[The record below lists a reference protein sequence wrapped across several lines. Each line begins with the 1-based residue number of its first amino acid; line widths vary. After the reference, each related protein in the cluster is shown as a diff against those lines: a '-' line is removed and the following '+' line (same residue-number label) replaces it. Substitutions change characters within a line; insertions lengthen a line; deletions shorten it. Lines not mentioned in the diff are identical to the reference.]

1 MALKVLIPFPLRR
14 YTGGA
19 SLVELEASTVQGVID
34 ALDLRFP
41 GSRSGICEAAGTLRR
56 FINIYLD
63 GEDVRFLD
71 NLATPVYDAAEV
83 AIVPAIAGGSSDIG
97 GNQCLIVT
105 PLKEDESVDEES
117 TRNLVDFVIQQG
129 VHGILVHGS
138 TGEGFLFDTDERK
151 AFLDLV
157 VKYAK
162 GRVPVGFC
170 VESSAT
176 SISVELSKYAS
187 RSGADYLFTTAP
199 YRHPHKG
206 DGIFAH
212 FKAIN
217 DATDL
222 PVSIYDGGAG
232 VELGLD
238 LLEKISNELE
248 RIKYCKIFLE
258 KPEKIEQI
266 FRRTKGRIIPWAGHD
281 RLTYLMLCYGAYGMT
296 SAASCILPRE
306 NSKMFDL
313 VKAGHLEEARAIYL
327 SKVCPL
333 NAMAFFSV
341 LDFIAAYKLA
351 LHWMGVIKSPT
362 VRKPLLQLDATMQR
376 ELRGALQFIGKL

>member
-1 MALKVLIPFPLRR
+1 MTK
-14 YTGGA
+14 
-19 SLVELEASTVQGVID
+19 E
-34 ALDLRFP
+34 
-41 GSRSGICEAAGTLRR
+41 
-56 FINIYLD
+56 
-63 GEDVRFLD
+63 
-71 NLATPVYDAAEV
+71 
-83 AIVPAIAGGSSDIG
+83 IG

-105 PLKEDESVDEES
+105 PLKEDETVDEES
-117 TRNLVDFVIQQG
+117 SRNLIDFVIQQG

-151 AFLDLV
+151 AFADLV
-157 VKYAK
+157 VSQVN

-170 VESSAT
+170 VESSSTAV
-176 SISVELSKYAS
+176 SVELSIYGKNA
-187 RSGADYLFTTAP
+187 GVDYLFTTAP

-206 DGIFAH
+206 NGIFEH

-232 VELGLD
+232 IELGLD
-238 LLEKISNELE
+238 LLEKISSELH

-258 KPEKIEQI
+258 KPEKVAQI
-266 FRRTKGRIIPWAGHD
+266 MDRCKGKIIPWAGHD

-296 SAASCILPRE
+296 SAASCIVPRE
-306 NSKMFDL
+306 NSDMFNL
-313 VKAGHLEEARAIYL
+313 VKEGQLEEARRIYL

-351 LHWMGVIKSPT
+351 LYWMGIIKTPT
-362 VRKPLLQLDATMQR
+362 VRKPLVQLDPIMQR
-376 ELRGALQFIGKL
+376 ELRGALKFIGKL

>member
-1 MALKVLIPFPLRR
+1 MR
-14 YTGGA
+14 
-19 SLVELEASTVQGVID
+19 Q
-34 ALDLRFP
+34 
-41 GSRSGICEAAGTLRR
+41 
-56 FINIYLD
+56 
-63 GEDVRFLD
+63 
-71 NLATPVYDAAEV
+71 
-83 AIVPAIAGGSSDIG
+83 IG

-105 PLKEDESVDEES
+105 PLKEDESVDVES
-117 TRNLVDFVIQQG
+117 TKKMLDFLIERG

-151 AFLDLV
+151 AYADV
-157 VKYAK
+157 VVQHVA

-170 VESSAT
+170 VESSSTAV
-176 SISVELSKYAS
+176 SVELSKHAKKA
-187 RSGADYLFTTAP
+187 GVDYLFTTAP

-206 DGIFAH
+206 NGIFEH

-222 PVSIYDGGAG
+222 PISIYDGGAG

-238 LLEKISNELE
+238 LLEKISEELP
-248 RIKYCKIFLE
+248 RVKYCKIFLE
-258 KPEKIEQI
+258 KPEKVAQI
-266 FRRTKGRIIPWAGHD
+266 MDRCKGRIVPWAGHD

-296 SAASCILPRE
+296 SAASCVIPRE
-306 NSKMFDL
+306 NSQMFDL
-313 VKAGHLEEARAIYL
+313 VKAGQIEEARGIYL

-351 LHWMGVIKSPT
+351 LYWMGIIKTPA
-362 VRKPLLQLDATMQR
+362 VRKPLIQLDSIMQR
-376 ELRGALQFIGKL
+376 ELRGALKFIGISV

>member
-1 MALKVLIPFPLRR
+1 MGK
-14 YTGGA
+14 
-19 SLVELEASTVQGVID
+19 E
-34 ALDLRFP
+34 
-41 GSRSGICEAAGTLRR
+41 
-56 FINIYLD
+56 
-63 GEDVRFLD
+63 
-71 NLATPVYDAAEV
+71 
-83 AIVPAIAGGSSDIG
+83 IG

-117 TRNLVDFVIQQG
+117 TEKLIDFIIDQG
-129 VHGILVHGS
+129 VHGVLAQGS

-151 AFLDLV
+151 AFADLV
-157 VKYAK
+157 VNRVR

-170 VESSAT
+170 VESSSTAV
-176 SISVELSKYAS
+176 SVELSRHAKRA
-187 RSGADYLFTTAP
+187 GADYLFTTAP

-206 DGIFAH
+206 AGIFEH

-222 PVSIYDGGAG
+222 PIAIYDGGAG

-238 LLEKISNELE
+238 LLEKISNELP

-258 KPEKIEQI
+258 KPEKIAQI
-266 FRRTKGRIIPWAGHD
+266 QDRCKGRIIPWAGHD

-296 SAASCILPRE
+296 SAASCIIPRE
-306 NSKMFDL
+306 NSDMFDL
-313 VKAGHLEEARAIYL
+313 AKAGNWEESRKIYL

-333 NAMAFFSV
+333 NAMAFYSV

-351 LHWMGVIKSPT
+351 LYWMGIIKTPT
-362 VRKPLLQLDATMQR
+362 VRKPLVQLDSVMQR
-376 ELRGALQFIGKL
+376 ELRGALRFIGKL